1 MNFGMKGRPAS
12 DDEKYDYLIGNGIV
26 TKKEA
31 EYLINYAGY
40 SDALEF
46 LARENEVDWDED
58 ND

>member
-1 MNFGMKGRPAS
+1 MT
-12 DDEKYDYLIGNGIV
+12 DDEKYAYLIDGGIV
-26 TKKEA
+26 TEKEA

-46 LARENEVDWDED
+46 LAQENEVDWDED